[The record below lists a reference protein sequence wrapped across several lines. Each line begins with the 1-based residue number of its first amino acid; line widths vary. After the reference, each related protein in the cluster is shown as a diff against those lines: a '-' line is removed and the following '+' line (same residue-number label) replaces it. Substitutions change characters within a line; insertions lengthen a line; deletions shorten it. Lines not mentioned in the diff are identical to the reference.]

1 MGLRLGSLPARNR
14 RISEIE
20 SSKAIEGGIIMG
32 VKLLHIA
39 LVATVA
45 LSAAALGC
53 SKSAAERRAA
63 SPTFGERVKQDS
75 VTGRVHDIG
84 AKYVS
89 IKETDGVT
97 TRVRVDDHT
106 KMDRVAV
113 GDQVKAY
120 ISEDGYATTIQRV
133 SD

>member
-1 MGLRLGSLPARNR
+1 
-14 RISEIE
+14 
-20 SSKAIEGGIIMG
+20 MG

-53 SKSAAERRAA
+53 SKPAAERRAA
-63 SPTFGERVKQDS
+63 SPTMGERIKQDS

-84 AKYVS
+84 AKHVS
-89 IKETDGVT
+89 IKESDGVT

-106 KMDRVAV
+106 KMDRVAI

-120 ISEDGYATTIQRV
+120 VSEDGYATTIQRV

>member
-1 MGLRLGSLPARNR
+1 
-14 RISEIE
+14 
-20 SSKAIEGGIIMG
+20 MG

-106 KMDRVAV
+106 KMDRVAI

-120 ISEDGYATTIQRV
+120 VSEDGYATTIQRV

>member
-1 MGLRLGSLPARNR
+1 MGAH
-14 RISEIE
+14 
-20 SSKAIEGGIIMG
+20 
-32 VKLLHIA
+32 LLYIA

-45 LSAAALGC
+45 LYSAGLGC

-63 SPTFGERVKQDS
+63 SPTLGERIKQDS
-75 VTGRVHDIG
+75 VTGRVQDIG

-89 IKETDGVT
+89 IKEQDGET

-106 KMDRVAV
+106 KMDRVAI

-120 ISEDGYATTIQRV
+120 VSEDGYATTIQRV

>member
-1 MGLRLGSLPARNR
+1 M
-14 RISEIE
+14 RIT
-20 SSKAIEGGIIMG
+20 
-32 VKLLHIA
+32 LLHMA
-39 LVATVA
+39 LVATTAFSVMA
-45 LSAAALGC
+45 VGC
-53 SKSAAERRAA
+53 SQTAAERRAA
-63 SPTFGERVKQDS
+63 SPTLAERVKQDAVS
-75 VTGRVHDIG
+75 GQVQDVG

-89 IKETDGVT
+89 IRESDGQT

-120 ISEDGYATTIQRV
+120 VSEDGYATTIQRV